1 MITIDKIKDILEKKF
16 INNYQTI
23 TRVSKRTDDN
33 KSKTVKNNVLYLGS
47 ILLTSKRKIKSEISM
62 IESNFKVFNY
72 DDGILKIINDSKKQ
86 EAMCAVDA
94 IDIQEDTLY
103 FIEFKDGYIFGNS
116 KDKHQLRLKMIES
129 IFQLLDVLDL
139 PLNQFKEFLDL
150 KKVFILVYN
159 EKNAYKEKNNNK
171 EIYPEAK
178 DLKYNQYKRKLEKY
192 KETQIYSDVKL
203 YNKEKFEEK
212 YINKYSYI

>member
-1 MITIDKIKDILEKKF
+1 MVTIDEIKDTLRKKF
-16 INNYQTI
+16 INNYQSITI
-23 TRVSKRTDDN
+23 VSKRTDN
-33 KSKTVKNNVLYLGS
+33 KSK
-47 ILLTSKRKIKSEISM
+47 ISM
-62 IESNFKVFNY
+62 LESDFKVFNY
-72 DDGILKIINDSKKQ
+72 DDGILKITNNSKNQ
-86 EAMCAVDA
+86 EPMCAVDA
-94 IDIQEDTLY
+94 IDIQEDTIY
-103 FIEFKDGYIFGNS
+103 FIEFKDGTVFNAKP
-116 KDKHQLRLKMIES
+116 KDKYQLRLKMIKS

-212 YINKYSYI
+212 YIKRYS

>member
-1 MITIDKIKDILEKKF
+1 MVTIDEIKDTLRKKF
-16 INNYQTI
+16 INNYQSITI
-23 TRVSKRTDDN
+23 VSKRTDN
-33 KSKTVKNNVLYLGS
+33 KSK
-47 ILLTSKRKIKSEISM
+47 ISM
-62 IESNFKVFNY
+62 LESDFKVFNY
-72 DDGILKIINDSKKQ
+72 DDGILKITNNSKNQ
-86 EAMCAVDA
+86 EPMCAVDA
-94 IDIQEDTLY
+94 IDIQEDTIY
-103 FIEFKDGYIFGNS
+103 FIEFKDGTVFNAKP
-116 KDKHQLRLKMIES
+116 KDKYQLRLKMIES

-212 YINKYSYI
+212 YIKRYS

>member
-1 MITIDKIKDILEKKF
+1 MITIEEIKSILNKKF

-23 TRVSKRTDDN
+23 TRVSERTDHNED
-33 KSKTVKNNVLYLGS
+33 K
-47 ILLTSKRKIKSEISM
+47 ISM
-62 IESNFKVFNY
+62 LESEFKIFNY
-72 DDGILKIINDSKKQ
+72 DDGILKIINKQ
-86 EAMCAVDA
+86 KNQEPICAVDA
-94 IDIQEDTLY
+94 IDIQEDIIY
-103 FIEFKDGYIFGNS
+103 FIEFKDGAVFGAKP
-116 KDKHQLRLKMIES
+116 KDKYQLRLKMIES

-139 PLNQFKEFLDL
+139 PLNKFKEFLDL

-159 EKNAYKEKNNNK
+159 EDNAYKG
-171 EIYPEAK
+171 IYPEEK
-178 DLKYNQYKRKLEKY
+178 ELRYNEYKRRLEKY